1 VEAARPLVALRER
14 VPNSGPG
21 WQECGAGWL
30 LRQLSDDDADTLRGW
45 LADPVVS
52 VTWIVQQVDEECG
65 LRADAQALRRHR
77 RGECKC

>member
-1 VEAARPLVALRER
+1 MALRER

-21 WQECGAGWL
+21 WQECGTGWL

-45 LADPVVS
+45 LRDPNVQ

-65 LRADAQALRRHR
+65 IQADAQALRRHR